1 MLKFI
6 VALLGLTSSALSLAA
21 QRESDL
27 AGAWA
32 TEITLSTPQ
41 QQLLV
46 FNHRGTDWTGTMTTR
61 FGTMKLEAIVVDG
74 DNVSF
79 SQVLDLGLGPVAPIR
94 VQGVLR
100 ADVLH
105 LRMPTGS
112 SFFDRIARRAG
123 PREVTAIEAATPSN
137 ARLTTLP
144 ANGLA
149 RTPPMGWNSWNH
161 FEAKIDDKTVREIAD
176 ALVTTGL
183 RDAGYVYV
191 NVDDTWQGKRDANG
205 VLHPNS
211 KFPDMKAIAD
221 YVHSRGLKFG
231 LYSSPGTRTCADYEG
246 SYGHEEQDAQAYA
259 SWGVDYL
266 KYDWCSAESTHSTP
280 AEMQAAYLKMGVALQ
295 AAGRPITYSLCQYG
309 LFDVGRW
316 GRNVGGNLWRTT
328 GDIQD
333 YWASM
338 EEIGFSQN
346 GRESDAGPGAWNDPD
361 MLEVGN
367 GGMSREEYR
376 THLTLWSMLSAPLLL
391 GNDIRSLT
399 PETKALVANKE
410 VIAIDQDP
418 LGIQARR
425 ISLSGLPASTEAWLK
440 PLSDGSEAVAL
451 FNRGSTSAE
460 VALHWLELGL
470 PSVAVARDLWQQ
482 VDVPAKA
489 EGYRA
494 TLPPH
499 GSVLLRVTSV
509 QSGRSVDAQ
518 VRSSSTSVNI
528 VYIGDS
534 ITEGMDSP
542 NYQGAAAVSAE
553 LLRKTVPGEQIS
565 IANLGRSGH
574 TTVDALPASQ
584 TDFLEIERAAAKL
597 QSDHPGQL
605 IFSIMLGTN
614 DSAEFGPLGS
624 PVAPQAYRSNLAAI
638 IDRLLEDY
646 RGCKVVIHRP
656 TWYSPNTYNGS
667 RYLAEG
673 LARLQSYFPEIDA
686 LVAQYD
692 RTHPRQVLRGD
703 TRAFDFFKRNY
714 KTYLI
719 PEEGQQGTFYLHPN
733 SEGARSLGRF
743 WADAIQ
749 VVLQT
754 KSAEVRTPE
763 RSRNPPAGPRA

>member
-1 MLKFI
+1 
-6 VALLGLTSSALSLAA
+6 
-21 QRESDL
+21 
-27 AGAWA
+27 
-32 TEITLSTPQ
+32 
-41 QQLLV
+41 
-46 FNHRGTDWTGTMTTR
+46 MTTR
-61 FGTMKLEAIVVDG
+61 FGTMKLEAIVVHG

-79 SQVLDLGLGPVAPIR
+79 SQVLDLGLGPVSPIR
-94 VQGVLR
+94 VQAMLR
-100 ADVLH
+100 ADALH
-105 LRMPTGS
+105 LRLPTGGG
-112 SFFDRIARRAG
+112 FFDRIAHRAS
-123 PREVTAIEAATPSN
+123 PREVSAIEAATPKN
-137 ARLTTLP
+137 LRLMSLP

-161 FEAKIDDKTVREIAD
+161 FESKIDDKTVREITD
-176 ALVTTGL
+176 ALVASGL

-191 NVDDTWQGKRDANG
+191 NVDDTWEGKRDADG

-211 KFPDMKAIAD
+211 KFPDMKALAD

-246 SYGHEEQDAQAYA
+246 SYGHEEQDAKTFAA
-259 SWGVDYL
+259 WGVDYL
-266 KYDWCSAESTHSTP
+266 KYDWCTAESIHSTP
-280 AEMQAAYLKMGVALQ
+280 AEMQAAYLKMGAALQ

-316 GRNVGGNLWRTT
+316 GRQVGGNLWRTS

-338 EEIGFSQN
+338 EENGFSQS
-346 GRESDAGPGAWNDPD
+346 GKETDASPGAWNDPD

-376 THLTLWSMLSAPLLL
+376 THMTLWSMLSAPLLL
-391 GNDIRSLT
+391 GNDIRSMT
-399 PETKALVANKE
+399 PETKALLANKE

-418 LGIQARR
+418 LGIRARQ
-425 ISLSGLPASTEAWLK
+425 IWLSALPASTEAWLK

-460 VALHWLELGL
+460 VPLHWLELGL
-470 PSVAVARDLWQQ
+470 PTVAVARDLWQQ
-482 VDVPAKA
+482 IDVPVKP
-489 EGYRA
+489 EGYRT

-499 GSVLLRVTSV
+499 GSALLRVATG
-509 QSGRSVDAQ
+509 QSAGSADAR
-518 VRSSSTSVNI
+518 VFSPSATHNI
-528 VYIGDS
+528 VFIGDS

-542 NYQGAAAVSAE
+542 GYQGATVVTAE
-553 LLRKTVPGEQIS
+553 LLRKAVRGDQIL

-584 TDFLEIERAAAKL
+584 TDFPEIQQAAAKL

-638 IDRLLEDY
+638 IDRLLKDY
-646 RGCKVVIHRP
+646 PNCKVVIHRP
-656 TWYSPNTYNGS
+656 IWYSPNTYNGS

-686 LVAQYD
+686 LVAQYSH
-692 RTHPRQVLRGD
+692 THPGGVYRGD
-703 TRAFDFFKRNY
+703 THAFDYFKRTY
-714 KTYLI
+714 KTSLI
-719 PEEGQQGTFYLHPN
+719 PEQGQQGSFYLHPN
-733 SEGARSLGRF
+733 SEGAKSLGRF
-743 WADAIQ
+743 WAEAIK

-754 KSAEVRTPE
+754 KSAEITTFGTAP
-763 RSRNPPAGPRA
+763 